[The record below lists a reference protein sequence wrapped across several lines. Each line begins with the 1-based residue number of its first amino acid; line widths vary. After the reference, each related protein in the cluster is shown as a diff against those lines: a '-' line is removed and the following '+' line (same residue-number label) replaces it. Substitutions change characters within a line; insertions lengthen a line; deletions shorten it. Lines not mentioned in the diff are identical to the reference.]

1 VENFQKLKLNNLL
14 YGPINDLN
22 NLKFINLEDESR
34 ADDAEKVLNYAG
46 AVEIKKA

>member
-1 VENFQKLKLNNLL
+1 MGAYDRRITEGWIGVV
-14 YGPINDLN
+14 
-22 NLKFINLEDESR
+22 INLEDESR